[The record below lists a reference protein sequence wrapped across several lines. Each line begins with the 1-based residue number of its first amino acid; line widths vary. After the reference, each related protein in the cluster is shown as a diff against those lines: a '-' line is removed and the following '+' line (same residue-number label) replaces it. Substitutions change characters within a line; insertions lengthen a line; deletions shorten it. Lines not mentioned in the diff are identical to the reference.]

1 MIAVSTRAAT
11 ITLRY
16 MLEPPGM
23 EALKSVDPPAA
34 RQRGQVAGRRELRLW
49 IVDFGLRIERRYN
62 IQGMN
67 ADEFKNRTKA
77 FAIRVIRQVEALPK
91 NQTAKVIGNQ
101 LLRCGT
107 SVGANYRAACRAK
120 SPADFVAKMGIVE
133 EECDESIYWM
143 ELIVEAG
150 LMDEKRLIDLKNEA
164 NEILSMVVASIKT
177 ARSRK

>member
-1 MIAVSTRAAT
+1 MKMSYAA
-11 ITLRY
+11 
-16 MLEPPGM
+16 
-23 EALKSVDPPAA
+23 S
-34 RQRGQVAGRRELRLW
+34 
-49 IVDFGLRIERRYN
+49 
-62 IQGMN
+62 MN

-77 FAIRVIRQVEALPK
+77 FAIRVIRLVEALPQ

-120 SPADFVAKMGIVE
+120 SPADFVAKMAIVE

-150 LMDEKRLIDLKNEA
+150 LLDGKRLADLKNEA
-164 NEILSMVVASIKT
+164 IEILSMVVASRKT